1 MILNYFNIRKKKNN
15 KVQNSTLTKFPP
27 LFLLPAPLSI
37 LESISTFDTFAVL
50 LLTSKHN
57 ISPIRRKIMFVQ
69 LVCNLLQ
76 REISSARRWRGAWW
90 GKERRGGTETERERK
105 REISMAGWLAQ
116 EARIS
121 RRIVDINLL
130 GALLVF

>member
-76 REISSARRWRGAWW
+76 REISSARRWRGTWW
-90 GKERRGGTETERERK
+90 GKERRRETETETETERERE
-105 REISMAGWLAQ
+105 REISMAGWLAGT
-116 EARIS
+116 EGA
-121 RRIVDINLL
+121 NL
-130 GALLVF
+130 AANR

>member
-76 REISSARRWRGAWW
+76 REISSARRWKGAWW
-90 GKERRGGTETERERK
+90 GKERRGGDRDRK
-105 REISMAGWLAQ
+105 REKERDFNGWLAGTGG
-116 EARIS
+116 A
-121 RRIVDINLL
+121 NL
-130 GALLVF
+130 AANR